1 MHECRWKD
9 HLVWGEWIP
18 EPPLRRREARRV
30 PVCPECGAERAARRP
45 RWVERMHVEAARP
58 GARPAAEPDVR
69 RLAALIVRR
78 APERG
83 DAIGA
88 RGLLS
93 QSGLP
98 ASRAEECLDGLLFAG
113 WTAHEYRVRGSAR
126 RLERVH
132 VRDSA
137 ALEEFSDP
145 GGLEARRRAREDA
158 LVALKGLTHPV
169 AEEALRVLAAPAA
182 EAWEPDFVRALAAV
196 AMHAAAGDVLAER
209 AFSAAQLGD
218 SKALPRLRAR
228 IERLLGP
235 LASLGLREGA
245 ALSFVGGLG
254 RLVTAG
260 GVFDLAQL
268 VPFVG
273 LSRETIVS
281 GLDASFP
288 PEGLLLAENLA
299 PFEACARGEVA
310 GARGAMVV
318 WSGGYPGRAEGALVE
333 AAARAGASV
342 RVWADLD
349 LDGVRIARLVAAWAP
364 AAFFRMSPD
373 DVADARVGRRLTP
386 GQAQRIEADLA
397 SHPDAPLADT
407 LRAILHRGEWI
418 EQETWLT
425 QR

>member
-9 HLVWGEWIP
+9 LLVWDEWIP
-18 EPPLRRREARRV
+18 EPPLRRREARRI
-30 PVCPECGAERAARRP
+30 PVCAECGAERPERRP
-45 RWVERMHVEAARP
+45 RRVERMRVEAARQ
-58 GARPAAEPDVR
+58 GARPSAEPDVR
-69 RLAALIVRR
+69 RLAALILRR
-78 APERG
+78 ARG
-83 DAIGA
+83 RDGAIGT

-93 QSGLP
+93 QSSLP

-132 VRDSA
+132 VRDPA
-137 ALEEFSDP
+137 ALEEFADP
-145 GGLEARRRAREDA
+145 GGLEARRRACDDA
-158 LVALKGLTHPV
+158 RAALKGLSHPV

-209 AFSAAQLGD
+209 AFSAARLGD
-218 SKALPRLRAR
+218 SKALPRLRGR

-245 ALSFVGGLG
+245 ALSLVGGSG

-260 GVFDLAQL
+260 GALDLAPL

-281 GLDASFP
+281 GFDASFP
-288 PEGLLLAENLA
+288 PEGLLLVENLA
-299 PFEACARGEVA
+299 PFEACARGEVP
-310 GARGAMVV
+310 GARGMMVV
-318 WSGGYPGRAEGALVE
+318 WSGGYPGRAERALAL

-342 RVWADLD
+342 CVWADLD
-349 LDGVRIARLVAAWAP
+349 LDGVRIARLVTSWAP
-364 AAFFRMSPD
+364 AAFFRMSPG
-373 DVADARVGRRLTP
+373 DVAAARVGRRLTP

-397 SHPDAPLADT
+397 AHPEVPLADT

-418 EQETWLT
+418 EQEAWLT
-425 QR
+425 QP